1 MYAKI
6 SGGTVIK
13 FPYTF
18 GDLRKDHPNVSF
30 PKNITATIMQKYG
43 MVGVLEGPK
52 PTLGAYQTVQRNALP
67 TRPVIGQYTEEDAP
81 MPEMVGEDIIANYWM
96 IEYTAV
102 DMFSDTT
109 DEKLVV
115 DENGDAVLDA
125 DGNEQYETVV
135 TTKAEH
141 EAAYQAGLDDKA
153 AEAVRKERD
162 EKLAATDWRVIKA
175 YETGSNIPAEWELYR
190 QALRDITT
198 QEGFPHTVTWP
209 EEPVA

>member
-6 SGGTVIK
+6 NGGTVTK

-81 MPEMVGEDIIANYWM
+81 DESMVGEDIIANYWM

-102 DMFSDTT
+102 DMFADTT
-109 DEKLVV
+109 ETDE
-115 DENGDAVLDA
+115 
-125 DGNEQYETVV
+125 DGNEVT

-141 EAAYQAGLDDKA
+141 EAAYQATLDAKV
-153 AEAVRKERD
+153 AETNRKTRNDLLADSDWTQMNDSPLTNE
-162 EKLAATDWRVIKA
+162 EKTAWAT
-175 YETGSNIPAEWELYR
+175 YR
-190 QALRDITT
+190 QELRDISDLAA
-198 QEGFPHTVTWP
+198 WP
-209 EEPVA
+209 NLEEADWPVAP